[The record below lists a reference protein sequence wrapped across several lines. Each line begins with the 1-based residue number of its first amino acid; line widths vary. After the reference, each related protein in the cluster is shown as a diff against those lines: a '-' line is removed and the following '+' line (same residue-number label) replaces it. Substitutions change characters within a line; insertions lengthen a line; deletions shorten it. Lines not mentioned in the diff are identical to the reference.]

1 MKKITLLLLMTFLLI
16 TAINAQTLSH
26 SHDQAI
32 NNGTVACANASEG
45 FSHNNSFWRSY
56 TLSDFEITTD
66 RKVLGAEF
74 GLTFIDTGGT
84 DPVVDLTVR
93 LLTSDATFPAGT
105 FTEIASKVVSVTA
118 ADNLTLISVT
128 FDTPPT
134 VTSDTEVIIQV
145 EALSGEEAIVDVRV
159 GENDLGEDAP
169 SYLSSTDC
177 EGIDPTPISELGEF
191 PSSHIV
197 LNLVVENPSASIED
211 NNLVGVSVY
220 PSPISDV
227 LNITMPANSTI
238 IKASIFDLLGRDTGI
253 NITNDTMNTSK
264 LAPGIYMFLLETNQG
279 KFTTKIV
286 KK

>member
-1 MKKITLLLLMTFLLI
+1 MKKTTLLLVMTFLLM

-26 SHDQAI
+26 SHDQTI
-32 NNGTVACANASEG
+32 NSQAVACADGPGG
-45 FSHNNSFWRSY
+45 FSRSNSFWRSY
-56 TLSDFEITTD
+56 TLSDFGITTD
-66 RKVLGAEF
+66 RKVLGTEF
-74 GLTFIDTGGT
+74 GFVFIDTGET
-84 DPVVDLTVR
+84 NPVVDLTVR
-93 LLTSDATFPAGT
+93 ALTSDATFPAGT

-118 ADNLTLISVT
+118 ADHLTLISVT

-134 VTSDTEVIIQV
+134 VASDTEVIIQV
-145 EALSGEEAIVDVRV
+145 EIPSGEEILVNLRV
-159 GENDLGEDAP
+159 GDNDLGEDAP
-169 SYLSSTDC
+169 SYLSSVDC
-177 EGIDPTPISELGEF
+177 EINPPAPVSDF
-191 PSSHIV
+191 SSNDNHMV

>member
-32 NNGTVACANASEG
+32 NNGTVACANEE
-45 FSHNNSFWRSY
+45 FSRNNSFWRSY
-56 TLSDFEITTD
+56 TPSDFGITTD
-66 RKVLGAEF
+66 RKVLGTEF
-74 GLTFIDTGGT
+74 GLAFIDIGET
-84 DPVVDLTVR
+84 DPAVDLTVR
-93 LLTSDATFPAGT
+93 VLTSDAVFPAGT

-145 EALSGEEAIVDVRV
+145 EVSGEEALVDIRV
-159 GENDLGEDAP
+159 GGNSLGEDAP
-169 SYLSSTDC
+169 SYISSMNCGD
-177 EGIDPTPISELGEF
+177 GIPISISELGDF
-191 PSSHIV
+191 SSIV

-220 PSPISDV
+220 PSPINDV
-227 LNITMPANSTI
+227 LNVTIPANSTI

-253 NITNDTMNTSK
+253 NITNDIMNTSK
-264 LAPGIYMFLLETNQG
+264 LAPGIYIFLLETNQG